1 MSFQSLLFIIPLVL
15 FNSLFA
21 LKVDEKVPIF
31 QAVDS
36 KGSNWNSQSFLGQ
49 KYLLIYFYPAAMTGG
64 CTKQA
69 CAYRNDY
76 KKWKKNDVEIVA
88 VSGDMPNNLALFK
101 QAENLP
107 FTLLSDPEGKV
118 ARIFNVP
125 TTSGGV
131 IEKLFKGEKFKLE
144 RGVTT
149 KRWTFLLSKNGKLIY
164 KNDKVDA
171 SKDSEIVMKFL
182 TNKNNGSE

>member
-1 MSFQSLLFIIPLVL
+1 MSFQSLLFIFPFVLVH
-15 FNSLFA
+15 SLFA
-21 LKVDEKVPIF
+21 LQVNEQVPIF

-36 KGSNWNSQSFLGQ
+36 KGSKWNSQNFRGQ
-49 KYLLIYFYPAAMTGG
+49 KHLLIYFYPAAMTGG

-69 CAYRNDY
+69 CAYRDDY
-76 KKWKKNDVEIVA
+76 KKWKKNGVEIVA
-88 VSGDMPNNLALFK
+88 VSGDMPSNFALFK
-101 QAENLP
+101 EVENLP
-107 FTLLSDPEGKV
+107 FTLLSDPEGKL
-118 ARIFNVP
+118 ARLFDVP

-149 KRWTFLLSKNGKLIY
+149 KRWTFLLSKQGKLIY
-164 KNDKVDA
+164 KSDKVNA

-182 TNKNNGSE
+182 KNKK